1 MFRCISQYISLY
13 SGLQGVQCSHK
24 QKLCDSVVLGILV
37 QKLKEHQLP
46 IDSDATIYHSM
57 EQIRDI
63 LAEIK
68 PHEYIFLD
76 KYTDG
81 CCSKPQLCQCRS
93 SSCQKCLKNLCVK
106 CARSYQKSISV
117 NHAAC
122 FPFEGL
128 QSDILMI
135 IHKVEGLELARFAC
149 KTSKERPAAVWD
161 SLNYT

>member
-68 PHEYIFLD
+68 PRVLYDEIEREEKKTTCINSPVTVAY
-76 KYTDG
+76 
-81 CCSKPQLCQCRS
+81 
-93 SSCQKCLKNLCVK
+93 NL
-106 CARSYQKSISV
+106 
-117 NHAAC
+117 
-122 FPFEGL
+122 
-128 QSDILMI
+128 
-135 IHKVEGLELARFAC
+135 LELGRRE
-149 KTSKERPAAVWD
+149 KRKKKYPAATFPWVAAAAL
-161 SLNYT
+161 SNRISYCFYHRALFLPSRNHYPAST